1 MSQNQNAVSSRFSS
15 QNSSQNVSYWIAP
28 QVIGAGF
35 VVIKVVGKGHS
46 EDSEEMNI
54 FNAMGL
60 SALPTEVELAPY
72 NIDMSYL
79 SPRQRSY
86 FLSTRVACSDSHPA
100 LYVVS
105 PWWNMLDPVLFGPW
119 RTGLALRRTHIQ
131 GWITVWDRCRYAL
144 EIGCLP
150 PGYCSSLEELYCLSF
165 LLTMK
170 QT

>member
-1 MSQNQNAVSSRFSS
+1 MGSLDMSQNQNAVSSRFSS

-86 FLSTRVACSDSHPA
+86 FLA
-100 LYVVS
+100 
-105 PWWNMLDPVLFGPW
+105 
-119 RTGLALRRTHIQ
+119 Q
-131 GWITVWDRCRYAL
+131 
-144 EIGCLP
+144 E
-150 PGYCSSLEELYCLSF
+150 
-165 LLTMK
+165 
-170 QT
+170 